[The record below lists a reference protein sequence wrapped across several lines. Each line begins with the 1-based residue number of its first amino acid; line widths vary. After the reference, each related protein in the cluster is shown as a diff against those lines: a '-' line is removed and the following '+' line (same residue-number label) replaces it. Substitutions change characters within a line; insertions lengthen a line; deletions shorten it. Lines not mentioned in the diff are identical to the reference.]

1 MNSFKELIDHD
12 QIALITSLGD
22 WDKSLKFK
30 YWLNAKQEM
39 LLIWNN
45 SSNLF
50 SDPLRDDVVG
60 DDDDARPGHEPEG
73 VEAEEG
79 VVEAALLGVVLQ
91 GEERGVDEHA
101 PACSA

>member
-1 MNSFKELIDHD
+1 M
-12 QIALITSLGD
+12 
-22 WDKSLKFK
+22 
-30 YWLNAKQEM
+30 
-39 LLIWNN
+39 
-45 SSNLF
+45 
-50 SDPLRDDVVG
+50 VG
-60 DDDDARPGHEPEG
+60 DDDDARPGHEPER